1 MKKFISTLLLLAVM
15 ILAACSSG
23 DDASDKEKVIEAF
36 ENTLEATS
44 YNSTSD
50 VQLNLEGNFNDPMV
64 DPYIQMFNDMEISF
78 DGIYDK
84 DAGKQEGTFHFTGSM
99 APMTINLN
107 IPFLQ
112 DMESEKVYV
121 RTDSLVENFGMM
133 FGMTDE
139 LSGKLLEIDLA
150 ELEQQAGTTTEQMDP
165 EELAQKAQQVVVD
178 VLNEKSDDDFSEE
191 DGVYTVQLTR
201 EDFVSLLE
209 KSGDEFDE
217 TISEEEL
224 NQIQSDLDEMAEQME
239 VHQFEVQVT
248 LDGDYI
254 ENQTFVADVEVTEG
268 EETFRFGVTLD
279 STYNSINE
287 DVEFS
292 IDPESEEIITLDEL
306 NAMMYGF

>member
-50 VQLNLEGNFNDPMV
+50 IQLNLEGNFNDPMV
-64 DPYIQMFNDMEISF
+64 DPYIQMFNDMEIRF

-178 VLNEKSDDDFSEE
+178 VLNEKSEDDFSEE

-239 VHQFEVQVT
+239 VHQFDVQVT

>member
-50 VQLNLEGNFNDPMV
+50 IQLNLEGNFNDPMV
-64 DPYIQMFNDMEISF
+64 DPYIQMFNDMEIRF

-178 VLNEKSDDDFSEE
+178 VLNEKSEDDFSEE